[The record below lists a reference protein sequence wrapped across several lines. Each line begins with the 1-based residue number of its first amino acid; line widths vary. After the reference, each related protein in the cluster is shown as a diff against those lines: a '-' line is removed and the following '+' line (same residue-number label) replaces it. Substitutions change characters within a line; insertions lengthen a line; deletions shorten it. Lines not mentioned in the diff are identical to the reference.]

1 MEEDLGIWI
10 DEWLPRV
17 GIDLVIAALELQLSA
32 LKEEREDQLEDLK
45 ERLED
50 QAGF

>member
-10 DEWLPRV
+10 DEWLLRV
-17 GIDLVIAALELQLSA
+17 GIDLVTHALELQLAA